1 MAHHISIFIENKP
14 GRLEKITKILQ
25 DSDIN
30 MRAISI
36 ASLGEFG
43 VVKILVN
50 NPDKANKQLQANNIT
65 SLMKKIIIVVVD
77 DRPGGFHNL
86 LKILSENKINIEDSY
101 GFVLEDKKK
110 AAIVIEVEKYP
121 KSEEILSKNGFEILS
136 DSEIY
141 SI

>member
-14 GRLEKITKILQ
+14 GGLEKITKILH
-25 DSDIN
+25 DADIN

-43 VVKILVN
+43 IVKILVN
-50 NPDKANKQLQANNIT
+50 DPDKATKHLQAKNIT
-65 SLMKKIIIVVVD
+65 ALMKKIIIVVVND
-77 DRPGGFHNL
+77 EPGGFHNL

-121 KSEEILSKNGFEILS
+121 EAEQILVNNGYQILS

-141 SI
+141 AI